1 MLIENILE
9 FKIAILYTSSALN
22 MQVINFIPHPIST
35 TNGERESMNVSI
47 SSIENKPHIYISNT
61 YSYKHKVL
69 LAFKLFVWN
78 N

>member
-9 FKIAILYTSSALN
+9 FKICVAILYTSSALN

-47 SSIENKPHIYISNT
+47 SSIENKPHTCI
-61 YSYKHKVL
+61 
-69 LAFKLFVWN
+69 
-78 N
+78 